1 MRVLIVE
8 DNQELRDL
16 LCASLKEVDIEAHG
30 AASVDKVADRIEE
43 GNFDIIV
50 IDSVLGEGDGI
61 GLIKTVRAGSKGANT
76 PIVLTS
82 VIATNLARRMAM
94 NAGCT
99 EFLVKPFGTGTF
111 INLLRRLA

>member
-1 MRVLIVE
+1 MQVFLVE
-8 DNQELRDL
+8 DNEELRDF
-16 LCASLKEVDIEAHG
+16 LCASLKEAGIEAFG
-30 AASVDKVADRIEE
+30 AASVDKVAERIEE
-43 GNFDIIV
+43 NSFDVVV

-61 GLIKTVRAGSKGANT
+61 GLIKTVRGGSKGADT

-82 VIATNLARRMAM
+82 AIATNLARRMAL

-99 EFLVKPFGTGTF
+99 EFLVKPFGAVAF